1 MEEQKMPLEN
11 QCSFTGIRPVMVD
24 LPYPKIQAERQ
35 NPAYA
40 NLLSN
45 DYCGAVSEMSAITQ
59 YINNENRLSAVQWR
73 K

>member
-35 NPAYA
+35 NPARQ
-40 NLLSN
+40 
-45 DYCGAVSEMSAITQ
+45 SA
-59 YINNENRLSAVQWR
+59 
-73 K
+73 